1 MTNPPISALQDA
13 IRNLHGCES
22 RHLESVPVTE
32 RWDDEVVWDGVV
44 EVFDLIGHE
53 TALWAYAWSHVLD
66 DSEKRRFVAVLHE
79 GPVDSAETAV
89 RAAVVAEV
97 REREIDKRS
106 P

>member
-1 MTNPPISALQDA
+1 M
-13 IRNLHGCES
+13 
-22 RHLESVPVTE
+22 
-32 RWDDEVVWDGVV
+32 V
-44 EVFDLIGHE
+44 EVFDLICHE
-53 TALWAYAWSHVLD
+53 TALREYAWSHVLD

-79 GPVDSAETAV
+79 GPVNSPETAV